1 MSDPAQLA
9 ETVLVSDLCF
19 SLDGGA
25 DEGLF
30 AQVGR
35 VDDNAGSELL
45 ERVRPGDVLLEVQ
58 GQSVA
63 GYTLAD
69 VTAWLKHCLKN
80 RNPVVIRTAPKGR
93 TRKYIYRLTARVD
106 RIKTGN
112 ATLFFYLVLL

>member
-1 MSDPAQLA
+1 M
-9 ETVLVSDLCF
+9 LVSDLCF
-19 SLDGGA
+19 SLEGGA

-30 AQVGR
+30 PQVGR
-35 VDDNAGSELL
+35 VDDNAAADAAGADVL

-63 GYTLAD
+63 GYTRAD

-93 TRKYIYRLTARVD
+93 TERM
-106 RIKTGN
+106 G
-112 ATLFFYLVLL
+112 

>member
-1 MSDPAQLA
+1 M
-9 ETVLVSDLCF
+9 LVSDLCF
-19 SLDGGA
+19 SLEGGA

-30 AQVGR
+30 PQVGR
-35 VDDNAGSELL
+35 VDDNAGAAGADVL

-63 GYTLAD
+63 GYTRAD

-93 TRKYIYRLTARVD
+93 TERMD
-106 RIKTGN
+106 
-112 ATLFFYLVLL
+112 

>member
-1 MSDPAQLA
+1 M
-9 ETVLVSDLCF
+9 SDLCF
-19 SLDGGA
+19 SLEGGA

-30 AQVGR
+30 PQVGR
-35 VDDNAGSELL
+35 VDDNAAGADVL

-63 GYTLAD
+63 GYTRAD

-93 TRKYIYRLTARVD
+93 TERM
-106 RIKTGN
+106 G
-112 ATLFFYLVLL
+112 